1 MDLTAV
7 PRRFGDL
14 DAPSQSMIWKTARS
28 VTYDH
33 RIMKSALPVRSAVL
47 KQDTGALV
55 LGWVTTG
62 EYALLYVFVKKTVF
76 FLEPPTRV
84 FRPQIAQVSPYRL
97 ATNHRT
103 RYTATTGSKMR

>member
-1 MDLTAV
+1 MELAAV
-7 PRRFGDL
+7 LRRFGDL
-14 DAPSQSMIWKTARS
+14 DISTRYIMRKTANS

-33 RIMKSALPVRSAVL
+33 RILKPALPVRSAVL

-97 ATNHRT
+97 ATTHRT
-103 RYTATTGSKMR
+103 RYTATRGPKMR

>member
-1 MDLTAV
+1 MELAAV
-7 PRRFGDL
+7 LRRFGDL
-14 DAPSQSMIWKTARS
+14 DISTRYIMRKTANS

-33 RIMKSALPVRSAVL
+33 RILKPALPVRSAVL

-76 FLEPPTRV
+76 FWSRQRGFSAPKLPR
-84 FRPQIAQVSPYRL
+84 FRPMAWQP
-97 ATNHRT
+97 T
-103 RYTATTGSKMR
+103 TARVTQPRQALR